1 MGNTESFI
9 FGKEISPQW
18 FLNKV
23 NTKDI
28 EYIFTGKKVIACR
41 LYDVRNIER
50 TFYVGDIITSDLLYR
65 KNGGIKNEK
74 II

>member
-41 LYDVRNIER
+41 FYDVRNIER
-50 TFYVGDIITSDLLYR
+50 TFYVGDIIKSDLLYR
-65 KNGGIKNEK
+65 KKWRDKE
-74 II
+74 